1 MEDQAKKLRDL
12 MGKTKTLKNNPQ
24 IEKKAKTLAIA
35 SGKGGV
41 GKTNFAVNLAISL
54 KHLGYS
60 VLVFDADIGLSN
72 VEILTGISTKYTIVD
87 LILKNKSIYDIM
99 EEGPDGIKIIS
110 GGFGFHDLSIISDEV
125 LNNLLTEIEKLESYF
140 DFIILDTG
148 AGISNIV
155 LGFAMAS
162 DEVIIVT
169 TPDPTSSM
177 DAYALIKALTINGYA
192 GKLNIVTNIVENRK
206 DAMDVFEKLDKVAN
220 NFLNIQL
227 EFLGYLERSNIVN
240 EAVRNQQPFLLLNPS
255 SNVSKRINIMA
266 LKFVNHPIP
275 KEEKK
280 LSFTQKLKFL
290 FLKGVGRN

>member
-1 MEDQAKKLRDL
+1 MEDQAKKLRQL
-12 MGKTKTLKNNPQ
+12 MNESSKKISL

-54 KHLGYS
+54 RHLGYS

-72 VEILTGISTKYTIVD
+72 VEILTGISTKYTISD
-87 LILKNKSIYDIM
+87 LILKNKSIYDII
-99 EEGPDGIKIIS
+99 EGGPAGIKIVS
-110 GGFGFHDLSIISDEV
+110 GGFGYNDLSIMSHQV
-125 LNNLLTEIEKLESYF
+125 LDNLLYEIGKLESQF

-148 AGISNIV
+148 AGISDIV

-177 DAYALIKALTINGYA
+177 DAYALIKALTIKGYA
-192 GKLNIVTNIVENRK
+192 GKINIVTNIVQNRA
-206 DAMDVFEKLDKVAN
+206 DAINVFERLNKVAD

-227 EFLGYLERSNIVN
+227 DFLGYLERSNVVN
-240 EAVRNQQPFLLLNPS
+240 EAVRKQQPFLLLYPS
-255 SNVSKRINIMA
+255 SNISKRVNIMA
-266 LKFVNHPIP
+266 LKFINQNIP
-275 KEEKK
+275 GEKAK
-280 LSFTQKLKFL
+280 LSFTQKLKLL
-290 FLKGVGRN
+290 FFERGR

>member
-1 MEDQAKKLRDL
+1 MEDQAKKLRQL
-12 MGKTKTLKNNPQ
+12 MNESSKKISL

-54 KHLGYS
+54 RHLGYS

-72 VEILTGISTKYTIVD
+72 VEILTGISTKYTISD
-87 LILKNKSIYDIM
+87 LILKNKSIYDII
-99 EEGPDGIKIIS
+99 EGGPAGIKIVS
-110 GGFGFHDLSIISDEV
+110 GGFGYNDLSIMSHQV
-125 LNNLLTEIEKLESYF
+125 LDNLLYEIGKLESQF

-148 AGISNIV
+148 AGISDIV

-192 GKLNIVTNIVENRK
+192 GKINIVTNIVQNRA
-206 DAMDVFEKLDKVAN
+206 DAINVFERLNKVAD

-227 EFLGYLERSNIVN
+227 DFLGYLERSNVVN
-240 EAVRNQQPFLLLNPS
+240 EAVRKQQPFLLLYPS
-255 SNVSKRINIMA
+255 SNISKRVNIMA
-266 LKFVNHPIP
+266 LKFINQNIP
-275 KEEKK
+275 GEKAK
-280 LSFTQKLKFL
+280 LSFTQKLKLL
-290 FLKGVGRN
+290 FFERGR

>member
-1 MEDQAKKLRDL
+1 MEDQAKKLRQL
-12 MGKTKTLKNNPQ
+12 MNESSKKISL

-54 KHLGYS
+54 RHLGYS

-72 VEILTGISTKYTIVD
+72 VEILTGISTKYTISD
-87 LILKNKSIYDIM
+87 LILKNKSIYDII
-99 EEGPDGIKIIS
+99 EEGPAGIKIVS
-110 GGFGFHDLSIISDEV
+110 GGFGYNDLSIMSHQV
-125 LNNLLTEIEKLESYF
+125 LDNLLYEIGKLESQF

-148 AGISNIV
+148 AGISDIV

-192 GKLNIVTNIVENRK
+192 GKINIVTNIVQNRA
-206 DAMDVFEKLDKVAN
+206 DAINVFERLNKVAD

-227 EFLGYLERSNIVN
+227 DFLGYLERSNVVN
-240 EAVRNQQPFLLLNPS
+240 EAVRKQQPFLLLYPS
-255 SNVSKRINIMA
+255 SNISKRVNIMA
-266 LKFVNHPIP
+266 LKFINQNIP
-275 KEEKK
+275 GEKAK
-280 LSFTQKLKFL
+280 LSFTQKLKLL
-290 FLKGVGRN
+290 FFERGR

>member
-1 MEDQAKKLRDL
+1 MEDQAKKLRQL
-12 MGKTKTLKNNPQ
+12 MNESSKKISP

-54 KHLGYS
+54 RHLGYS

-72 VEILTGISTKYTIVD
+72 VEILTGISTKYTISD
-87 LILKNKSIYDIM
+87 LILKNKSIYDII
-99 EEGPDGIKIIS
+99 EEGPAGIKIVS
-110 GGFGFHDLSIISDEV
+110 GGFGYNDLSIMSHQV
-125 LNNLLTEIEKLESYF
+125 LDNLLYEIGKLESQF

-148 AGISNIV
+148 AGISDIV

-192 GKLNIVTNIVENRK
+192 GKINIVTNIVQNRA
-206 DAMDVFEKLDKVAN
+206 DAINVFERLNKVAD

-227 EFLGYLERSNIVN
+227 DFLGYLERSNVVN
-240 EAVRNQQPFLLLNPS
+240 EAVRKQQPFLLLYPS
-255 SNVSKRINIMA
+255 SNISKRVNIMA
-266 LKFVNHPIP
+266 LKFINQNIP
-275 KEEKK
+275 GEKAK
-280 LSFTQKLKFL
+280 LSFTQKLKLL
-290 FLKGVGRN
+290 FFERGR